1 MAFNKNKVMDAAR
14 RYVEKGQLDK
24 AIKEYNRVVK
34 EDPKDV
40 RVWLKI
46 GDLHAKKG
54 AKAEAVDTY
63 SKVAKFYSEQGFY
76 LKAVAVYKQILKL
89 DPRLIEVNL
98 KLAELY
104 RQLGLMSDAM
114 RQFEA
119 VAGHFHREGKT
130 KEALATVRQLVELDP
145 ENVATRIKLAELYSK
160 EGMTDEAIVEFT
172 KACDYLR
179 QNDRDD
185 DFVKVAERL
194 LWHKPDNIALSREL
208 ANLYLKRKDP
218 RRALQKLQTC
228 FKANPRDTETLALL
242 AQAFQAL
249 EQKSK
254 TVQVLK
260 ELARVLHED
269 NERDKAADVHRKIL
283 SLMPGDAEAT
293 AYIGKTESSSSSSG
307 PKDKAVPSA
316 KPSASTLSMTSQDVP
331 PRRRHNP
338 TGSVP
343 LLDPGQL
350 PGVRFQSES
359 AIPARTP
366 SPSPVPSGSPGR
378 PAAGR
383 PARPPARPPGRAPG
397 RPPGRTPPRPPSQA
411 APPPP
416 PRAQADVL
424 SDFTSEFTED
434 HDLES
439 TEAGEKHAEEIAKLL
454 TETEVYIKYGL
465 HQKAVDHLRRVFAL
479 DDDNV
484 EARERLKEVLLE
496 QGREKEAI
504 VELLRLAEIMA
515 PRDHERA
522 AGYLRELL
530 GMDGTYQPAFDLAE
544 QYNLDLT
551 GSDFGKAA
559 GMRDGGAVAT
569 IGQGGMGGD
578 SYEFDLDD
586 FADADG
592 ENAGFGGASVTRE
605 LNPDEVEAMFESIG
619 EQAADVLGYD
629 DRAPSSAS
637 NYGGLDNDPFS
648 DSALPEPPAFDPAAA
663 AAFDAEPGY
672 DPRQDRRGFQYQ
684 NQSDEHD
691 EFERAFEEPART
703 FIYQNNPG
711 SQQPGPGG
719 QRYGDVG
726 ATAQFGHH
734 DYHAQ
739 PVSGVDEFAVDF
751 SSGQRGDRPTREI
764 ENDIG
769 QLVEHTIQTT
779 LPMIDDDHDREL
791 DTGLDI
797 LAEKIIDHPPA
808 SARGEGGGP
817 SLEEELEE
825 ADFYISQ
832 AMYGDARNILQNLL
846 RRYPDHPLLLAK
858 IDDIDSLMSM
868 AGGGPQNTLLGEQEF
883 DDLGVLDTF
892 GDDILDPGA
901 SQPSVYLE
909 NPVDDEDADTHYD
922 LGLAYKEMGLY
933 DEAVKAFKKV
943 LDSPGREVQ
952 CRLMIG
958 LCYRE
963 QGNRTDA
970 ITQFK
975 AGLHAP
981 GIKMSEQL
989 MLYYEIAYSYE
1000 MVNDPKEALYFYQA
1014 VVKRD
1019 PDYRDVQDRMAALSG
1034 QPGRRFGSSMQNP
1047 EDTTN
1052 PGD

>member
-1 MAFNKNKVMDAAR
+1 MDAAR

-179 QNDRDD
+179 QNDRED

-208 ANLYLKRKDP
+208 ARLYLKRKDP

-249 EQKSK
+249 EQNSK

-269 NERDKAADVHRKIL
+269 NERDQAADVHRKIL
-283 SLMPGDAEAT
+283 ALVPSDAEAT
-293 AYIGKTESSSSSSG
+293 AYLAKNDSSASG
-307 PKDKAVPSA
+307 SGSKPKDKVVPPA
-316 KPSASTLSMTSQDVP
+316 KTSASTLSMTSQDVP

-350 PGVRFQSES
+350 PGVRFHSES
-359 AIPARTP
+359 SIPARNP
-366 SPSPVPSGSPGR
+366 SPSPVP
-378 PAAGR
+378 
-383 PARPPARPPGRAPG
+383 G
-397 RPPGRTPPRPPSQA
+397 RPPKRASSRTPPLPPSHGGPP
-411 APPPP
+411 PPPP
-416 PRAQADVL
+416 PRPRAGPRPQAEII

-434 HDLES
+434 HGLES
-439 TEAGEKHAEEIAKLL
+439 TAAGEEHAEEITKLL

-479 DDDNV
+479 DKDNV

-496 QGREKEAI
+496 QGREQEALT
-504 VELLRLAEIMA
+504 ELMRLAEIMA

-522 AGYLRELL
+522 ASYLRELL
-530 GMDGTYQPAFDLAE
+530 GMDGAYQPAFELAE
-544 QYNLDLT
+544 QFNLDLA
-551 GSDFGKAA
+551 GSDAGSAA
-559 GMRDGGAVAT
+559 GARPGGAVVANR
-569 IGQGGMGGD
+569 GKDGLGGD

-592 ENAGFGGASVTRE
+592 ENQGFAGASVTRE
-605 LNPDEVEAMFESIG
+605 LNPDEVEAMFEAIG
-619 EQAADVLGYD
+619 DQAAEVLGYD
-629 DRAPSSAS
+629 ERPPGPPGPSAP
-637 NYGGLDNDPFS
+637 YGGYGNDPFVGGP
-648 DSALPEPPAFDPAAA
+648 LPEPPAFDPAAA

-672 DPRQDRRGFQYQ
+672 DPRQDRGKFSYQ
-684 NQSDEHD
+684 NPAEQPD
-691 EFERAFEEPART
+691 EFAGAFEEPART
-703 FIYQNNPG
+703 FIYENPV
-711 SQQPGPGG
+711 SQQFGSGD
-719 QRYGDVG
+719 QRYGDAG
-726 ATAQFGHH
+726 ATAQF

-739 PVSGVDEFAVDF
+739 PMAGLDEFAVDF
-751 SSGQRGDRPTREI
+751 ARDQRGERTTREM
-764 ENDIG
+764 NHDDIG

-779 LPMIDDDHDREL
+779 LPLLDDDRDPAM

-797 LAEKIIDHPPA
+797 LAEKIIDPPPA
-808 SARGEGGGP
+808 ARAEGGP

-825 ADFYISQ
+825 ADFYVTQ
-832 AMYGDARNILQNLL
+832 EMYGDARNILQNLL

-868 AGGGPQNTLLGEQEF
+868 AGPASATLVPEQ
-883 DDLGVLDTF
+883 DYDNLSVLDTF

-901 SQPSVYLE
+901 SQPAVYLE

-1014 VVKRD
+1014 VIKRD
-1019 PDYRDVQDRMAALSG
+1019 PEYRDVQDRMASLSG
-1034 QPGRRFGSSMQNP
+1034 QPGRRFGSGLQNP
-1047 EDTTN
+1047 EDSTN

>member
-179 QNDRDD
+179 QNKRED

-208 ANLYLKRKDP
+208 AKLYLKRKDP
-218 RRALQKLQTC
+218 RRALQKLQMC

-249 EQKSK
+249 EQNSK

-283 SLMPGDAEAT
+283 ALVPNDGEAKAYLSKGD
-293 AYIGKTESSSSSSG
+293 SSGSSSG
-307 PKDKAVPSA
+307 PKDKVVPPA
-316 KPSASTLSMTSQDVP
+316 KPGKPTLSMTSQDVP
-331 PRRRHNP
+331 PRRRINP

-350 PGVRFQSES
+350 PGVRFHSES
-359 AIPARTP
+359 SLPARNP
-366 SPSPVPSGSPGR
+366 SP
-378 PAAGR
+378 A
-383 PARPPARPPGRAPG
+383 PARPPGRAPA
-397 RPPGRTPPRPPSQA
+397 RTPPRPPSQA
-411 APPPP
+411 SPPPPPP
-416 PRAQADVL
+416 PRGRVGLRPQADARPPAEIV

-439 TEAGEKHAEEIAKLL
+439 TAAGEQHAEEIAKLL

-496 QGREKEAI
+496 QGREQEALA
-504 VELLRLAEIMA
+504 ELMRLAEIMA
-515 PRDHERA
+515 SRDHERA
-522 AGYLRELL
+522 VGYLRELL
-530 GMDGTYQPAFDLAE
+530 GLDGTYQPAFELAE

-551 GSDFGKAA
+551 GSGGA
-559 GMRDGGAVAT
+559 GGRQGGAVAA
-569 IGQGGMGGD
+569 IGQDGLGGD

-586 FADADG
+586 FADADVG
-592 ENAGFGGASVTRE
+592 NPGFVGASVTRE
-605 LNPDEVEAMFESIG
+605 LNPDEVEAMFETIG
-619 EQAADVLGYD
+619 DDAADILGGGYD
-629 DRAPSSAS
+629 QRASSAAPGS
-637 NYGGLDNDPFS
+637 AGHYGGYGNDPY
-648 DSALPEPPAFDPAAA
+648 AAGPLPEPPAFDPAAA

-672 DPRQDRRGFQYQ
+672 DPRQHGAGFQYQ
-684 NQSDEHD
+684 NQSDEPD
-691 EFERAFEEPART
+691 EFEGAFEEPART
-703 FIYQNNPG
+703 FIYNNPVGQQFDPGNQGYGGAG
-711 SQQPGPGG
+711 S
-719 QRYGDVG
+719 
-726 ATAQFGHH
+726 TARFGHH
-734 DYHAQ
+734 DYQAQ
-739 PVSGVDEFAVDF
+739 PMSGGDEFAVDF
-751 SSGQRGDRPTREI
+751 SGEPRGNRSTRDLDQ
-764 ENDIG
+764 DIG

-779 LPMIDDDHDREL
+779 LPMLDDDRDPAM

-797 LAEKIIDHPPA
+797 LAEKIIEPPPGA
-808 SARGEGGGP
+808 ARADGSP

-825 ADFYISQ
+825 ADFYVAQ
-832 AMYGDARNILQNLL
+832 EMYGDARNILQNLL
-846 RRYPDHPLLLAK
+846 RRYPDHPLLVAK
-858 IDDIDSLMSM
+858 IDDIDTLMSM
-868 AGGGPQNTLLGEQEF
+868 AGPQSAMVSDQDYDNLS
-883 DDLGVLDTF
+883 VLDTF
-892 GDDILDPGA
+892 GDDVLGA
-901 SQPSVYLE
+901 DAAQPSVYLE

-958 LCYRE
+958 LCHRE

-981 GIKMSEQL
+981 GINMSEQL

-1034 QPGRRFGSSMQNP
+1034 QPGRRFGSSMSNP
-1047 EDTTN
+1047 EEGTN